1 VGAEA
6 LGIGRCTAL
15 AQKGTTAMVR
25 PTASE
30 TKAAARRRLTNEML
44 KLGTTIDKQQPGPKR
59 LELLR
64 RQASVSDELETL
76 RSGRS

>member
-1 VGAEA
+1 
-6 LGIGRCTAL
+6 
-15 AQKGTTAMVR
+15 MVR
-25 PTASE
+25 TPASE
-30 TKAAARRRLTNEML
+30 TKAAARRRLTNEMS
-44 KLGTTIDKQQPGPKR
+44 KLGTSIDKQQPGPKR

>member
-1 VGAEA
+1 
-6 LGIGRCTAL
+6 
-15 AQKGTTAMVR
+15 MVR

>member
-1 VGAEA
+1 
-6 LGIGRCTAL
+6 
-15 AQKGTTAMVR
+15 MVR
-25 PTASE
+25 PPASE

-44 KLGTTIDKQQPGPKR
+44 KLGTTIDKQQPGPRR

>member
-1 VGAEA
+1 
-6 LGIGRCTAL
+6 
-15 AQKGTTAMVR
+15 MVR

-44 KLGTTIDKQQPGPKR
+44 KLGTTIDKQQAGPKR

>member
-1 VGAEA
+1 
-6 LGIGRCTAL
+6 
-15 AQKGTTAMVR
+15 MVR
-25 PTASE
+25 TPASE
-30 TKAAARRRLTNEML
+30 TNSAARRRLTNEML

-76 RSGRS
+76 RSGRT